1 MSHIKTN
8 ITKEIRFLMQI
19 IKRNQLQHSNKN
31 IKVKQRENLFFCKV
45 IIKNSLR
52 LEIKKMFKEASNE
65 KD

>member
-31 IKVKQRENLFFCKV
+31 IKVKQQLVV
-45 IIKNSLR
+45 II
-52 LEIKKMFKEASNE
+52 
-65 KD
+65 